1 MMNAIIGQ
9 LSFEDKKDLT
19 RYHPC
24 YLRRQVVAHFV
35 LFKDLLKVWMRD
47 NIRSVYGG
55 LEKEGGVGPFSVK
68 GYLKYILQDK
78 KWGDSIF
85 LGLVASMW
93 ACRITILRADNGR
106 EIKYRYNLSM
116 GGTDIG
122 MLFNGKPESGHYS
135 ALWRMDGQFMTS
147 RPITLSTGYDEKVD
161 EMERKAMAEDSEGK
175 KGLDK
180 SEIVLKKERFEELL
194 KKEQMFDEMC
204 KVIEA
209 GRAMQKRRRLSGSIS
224 GNQKKG
230 EGKGDNVEVVEKE
243 KVVAKDIQE
252 VKKGDTMC
260 EVCEIEYPSNQAL
273 EGHVMKCHE
282 GKYRYVC
289 SICEKGYMV
298 KESLTR
304 HLAEHSGDK
313 KVIKYPISGCK
324 STFVWRKLKE
334 GTLKYITVLIQIN

>member
-1 MMNAIIGQ
+1 
-9 LSFEDKKDLT
+9 
-19 RYHPC
+19 
-24 YLRRQVVAHFV
+24 
-35 LFKDLLKVWMRD
+35 
-47 NIRSVYGG
+47 
-55 LEKEGGVGPFSVK
+55 
-68 GYLKYILQDK
+68 
-78 KWGDSIF
+78 
-85 LGLVASMW
+85 
-93 ACRITILRADNGR
+93 
-106 EIKYRYNLSM
+106 
-116 GGTDIG
+116 
-122 MLFNGKPESGHYS
+122 
-135 ALWRMDGQFMTS
+135 MTS

-180 SEIVLKKERFEELL
+180 SEIVVKKERFEELL

-209 GRAMQKRRRLSGSIS
+209 GGAMPKRRRLSGSIS

-230 EGKGDNVEVVEKE
+230 EGEGDNVEVVEKE

-260 EVCEIEYPSNQAL
+260 EVCEIEYPSSQAL
-273 EGHVMKCHE
+273 KGQVMKCHE

-313 KVIKYPISGCK
+313 KVIKCPIGGCK
-324 STFVWRKLKE
+324 STFGLEKTKRRHIKIYHSTDSDKLKFVCE
-334 GTLKYITVLIQIN
+334 HCGDKFISKDNRKQHVVRCKKNPDKKSFRCDICGMGIFLYPKN